1 MSIMREKP
9 VVCTDWFDVPTLT
22 NMRNGRATDML
33 SFVNAGKFFEDLNNE
48 LRIGWNLGLLSPSR
62 NDRVYPNTIWG
73 WMNPFKYPRFRLFQ
87 IENSCLLCKDLIK

>member
-33 SFVNAGKFFEDLNNE
+33 SFVNAGKFF
-48 LRIGWNLGLLSPSR
+48 
-62 NDRVYPNTIWG
+62 
-73 WMNPFKYPRFRLFQ
+73 
-87 IENSCLLCKDLIK
+87 